1 MNSKTAYNAKDC
13 VITVNGTYIT
23 GFGEDMITCEKKE
36 DFFETEVGAQGDV
49 VVNEINDPI
58 GTIKLTT
65 LANCP
70 QKAMLLNLA
79 KKGTEFPIWVTNKS
93 LGERAGGTRAR
104 IKKYPEMS
112 QGKTVGT
119 REFEIEVFDY
129 EVNAI

>member
-1 MNSKTAYNAKDC
+1 MSRTAYNAKDC
-13 VITVNGTYIT
+13 VITIDGTYIT

-70 QKAMLLNLA
+70 QKPMLLNLA
-79 KKGTEFPIWVTNKS
+79 KKGAEFPIWVTNKS
-93 LGERAGGTRAR
+93 LGEMAGGTRAR
-104 IKKYPEMS
+104 VKKFPELS

-129 EVNAI
+129 DVTAV